1 MKKPSY
7 SLSSRLMLVTHLTQE
22 SPAQPGATRRNGN
35 PCEDGNGAPFMW
47 KASRVSGCRAFS
59 SGTVRTKSGTLPM
72 GTSAPL
78 NRTWVAPDFTP
89 ARFRTSARRTP
100 VQRALPTA
108 PHAEHM
114 EIDVVGDDVHAGGKR
129 RDGGGI
135 RQIDGQRNRDAEC
148 NGQHGDAAAQFVR
161 ADMPPHEGR
170 EDGTHGTMRPSCM
183 RIVRSHTA
191 AASALWVA
199 MRIACPLSASERS

>member
-35 PCEDGNGAPFMW
+35 PCEEGSGAPFIW

-59 SGTVRTKSGTLPM
+59 SATVRTKSGTLPM

-89 ARFRTSARRTP
+89 ARFRTDRKSTRLNSSHLGISYAVFCLKKKKTHTVQLTSVRRTP
-100 VQRALPTA
+100 
-108 PHAEHM
+108 
-114 EIDVVGDDVHAGGKR
+114 
-129 RDGGGI
+129 
-135 RQIDGQRNRDAEC
+135 C
-148 NGQHGDAAAQFVR
+148 
-161 ADMPPHEGR
+161 
-170 EDGTHGTMRPSCM
+170 THSRHYC
-183 RIVRSHTA
+183 R
-191 AASALWVA
+191 
-199 MRIACPLSASERS
+199 LSR